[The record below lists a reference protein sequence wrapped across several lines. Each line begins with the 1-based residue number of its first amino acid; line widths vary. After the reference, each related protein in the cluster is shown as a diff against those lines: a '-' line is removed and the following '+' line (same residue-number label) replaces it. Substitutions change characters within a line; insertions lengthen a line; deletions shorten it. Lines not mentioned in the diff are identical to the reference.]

1 MAISLQSAV
10 MSIRSKQTC
19 MEQHSQADETHS
31 NRSASSH
38 LSQVTGNLR
47 ISAPKT
53 ENTDI
58 VSSRPSS
65 PFSPSVC
72 ISLPS
77 NNLDSD
83 SLFNLVASS
92 HSSSV
97 VGNHQ
102 PSGAI
107 ISHAL
112 KAAPSS
118 PSMAIVRSPPRITQK
133 TTAELRGRPTMV
145 TRGAAKRAAASRGI
159 EIQKKK
165 KPRRSYAPE
174 FVTGS
179 DLRKSFDILSQQE
192 GDLRKAKDEQER
204 LEDAEHARQ
213 EKERRDREMRHRLQL
228 EVARQQELEAE
239 RLRQQELEA
248 ERFMAERQRQREL
261 EAERRRQRELEAERR
276 RQRELEAERR
286 RQQELEAERQRQRDL
301 EAERQRQQELEAERQ
316 RQRELEAER
325 QRQAEQEAD
334 RQRQQESERQR
345 QAEQEAERQKQQK
358 LEVEKQKK
366 RQNELET
373 ARTQM
378 INQYTQALST
388 LQNQLGIVTQN
399 RSHVFERLNAL
410 HQKSLDMP
418 TGLCPQ
424 ETQDYHQLQQALAT
438 MDAQAQQLHQQRAQ
452 YNGAVQT
459 IKSKSLEEFGCFI
472 DQQKSATVANHSA
485 QNSLQ
490 GSILSVREKAL
501 KALMHIL
508 NGSLLASQVI
518 EKALFNE
525 FQSSV
530 WDSKFEF
537 LTPMDAKELQYFSE
551 AKSARIPPP
560 WIGPYD
566 NEYAAS
572 VNRLIWLLDVDRP
585 LRMEVLGGRFNLRV
599 LLSMCDRKAQ
609 MPAAPS
615 LKVSSRNLLIQSSS
629 SIPPGIQLG
638 CAPNPSN
645 STVQESGAPS
655 ASSEEPDVCCI
666 CLDAPKTHALIPCG
680 HKCSCKDCSKYL
692 KKCPICR
699 RRVTK
704 AFQIFDV

>member
-1 MAISLQSAV
+1 
-10 MSIRSKQTC
+10 
-19 MEQHSQADETHS
+19 
-31 NRSASSH
+31 
-38 LSQVTGNLR
+38 
-47 ISAPKT
+47 
-53 ENTDI
+53 
-58 VSSRPSS
+58 
-65 PFSPSVC
+65 
-72 ISLPS
+72 
-77 NNLDSD
+77 
-83 SLFNLVASS
+83 
-92 HSSSV
+92 
-97 VGNHQ
+97 
-102 PSGAI
+102 
-107 ISHAL
+107 
-112 KAAPSS
+112 
-118 PSMAIVRSPPRITQK
+118 MAIVRSPPRITQK

-248 ERFMAERQRQREL
+248 ERQ
-261 EAERRRQRELEAERR
+261 
-276 RQRELEAERR
+276 
-286 RQQELEAERQRQRDL
+286 RQQEL
-301 EAERQRQQELEAERQ
+301 EAERQRQQELEAESQ
-316 RQRELEAER
+316 GQRELEAER
-325 QRQAEQEAD
+325 QRQAEQE
-334 RQRQQESERQR
+334 S
-345 QAEQEAERQKQQK
+345 ERQKQQK

-388 LQNQLGIVTQN
+388 LQNQLGIVAQN

-424 ETQDYHQLQQALAT
+424 ETQDFHQLQQALAT

-525 FQSSV
+525 FHSSV

-609 MPAAPS
+609 IPAAPS
-615 LKVSSRNLLIQSSS
+615 LKVASQNASQSSS